1 MATTVAIGGVTV
13 STSGALTGALLQK
26 FNSVT
31 SAAAGN
37 KSLNVAT
44 PTGTNFPAPISGD
57 TNVLVIQSSV
67 TGNISVPAGYQ
78 YIVYN
83 GNGSITGGDSTQAVI
98 GDLTYSGGAGT
109 VAAAP
114 SVSSAVD
121 LVNDSA
127 KGAVLSFA
135 NGTNTVTAAGAGQTI
150 NLDAG
155 ASFVLAQQTGDII
168 NQTGGSSTINSA
180 ASTAGAD
187 TVMLT
192 GGSMQF
198 NAFGAGGDVIS
209 VSGNASLEV
218 VGQGGATSSIFGGS
232 GSDTV
237 VIGSAVYTGG
247 TGNSLFVGGSGSSTV
262 YTAAADTMFSGTGG
276 GMYNFTSNS
285 NDLWLGG
292 GGADSINIAAG
303 TSSVQPV
310 IWGHNNESAT
320 ITAAASAKGAVI
332 VALGASENLNFAG
345 AAAGNTVVL
354 WNAQIGGNDFA
365 GNTTLTASSAGKDV
379 FAMFAGTLNG
389 GAAEGAHTITI
400 NNWQAS
406 DVFALSGGYTSAQ
419 AAAATSALATG
430 SSFTLS
436 DGTTV
441 QFNGVKPTNIIA
453 NG

>member
-1 MATTVAIGGVTV
+1 MATTVAVGGVTV
-13 STSGALTGALLQK
+13 STSGALTGALFQK
-26 FNSVT
+26 FNSVM
-31 SAAAGN
+31 AAASTAGT
-37 KSLNVAT
+37 LNVAS
-44 PTGTNFPAPISGD
+44 PTGTTFPAPISGD
-57 TNVLVIQSSV
+57 TNILVVQSSV
-67 TGNISVPAGYQ
+67 TGTITVPAGYQ

-83 GNGSITGGDSTQAVI
+83 GNGTITGGGAGQAVI
-98 GDLTYSGGAGT
+98 GDLNYSGGAQT

-114 SVSSAVD
+114 SVSSATDVVSD
-121 LVNDSA
+121 TLT
-127 KGAVLSFA
+127 GAVLSFA
-135 NGTNTVTAAGAGQTI
+135 NGSNTVTAAGAGQTV

-155 ASFVLAQQTGDII
+155 ASYVVMQATGQII
-168 NQTGGSSTINSA
+168 NQTGGSSTLTSNV
-180 ASTAGAD
+180 STVGND

-198 NAFGAGGDVIS
+198 NAFGAGGDVVS
-209 VSGNASLEV
+209 VGGNASLEV
-218 VGQGGATSSIFGGS
+218 IGAGGATSSIFGGS

-262 YTAAADTMFSGTGG
+262 YTAAADTMFSGAGG

-332 VALGASENLNFAG
+332 VALGASESLNFAG

-389 GAAEGAHTITI
+389 GAAEAAHTITI

-406 DVFALSGGYTSAQ
+406 DTFALSGGYTSAQ

>member
-1 MATTVAIGGVTV
+1 MATTVAIGGVSV
-13 STSGALTGALLQK
+13 STSGALTGALFQK

-31 SAAAGN
+31 AAANSKGT
-37 KSLNVAT
+37 LNVAS
-44 PTGTNFPAPISGD
+44 PTGNTFPTPVTGD
-57 TNVLVIQSSV
+57 TNVLVIPSSV
-67 TGNISVPAGYQ
+67 TGNIPVPSGYQ

-83 GNGSITGGDSTQAVI
+83 GNGTLTGGDSTAAII
-98 GDLTYSGGAGT
+98 GDLTYTGGAGT

-114 SVSSAVD
+114 SVSSAID
-121 LVNDSA
+121 MVNDSL

-155 ASFVLAQQTGDII
+155 ATFVLAQQAGDII

-180 ASTAGAD
+180 ASTAGTD

-198 NAFGAGGDVIS
+198 NAFGLGGDVIS

-247 TGNSLFVGGSGSSTV
+247 TGKNLFVGGSGSSTV
-262 YTAAADTMFSGTGG
+262 YSAAADTMFSGTGG
-276 GMYNFTSNS
+276 GMWNLTTNS

-292 GGADSINIAAG
+292 GGADTISIAAN
-303 TSSVQPV
+303 TSTQPV
-310 IWGHNNESAT
+310 IWGDSKETAT

-332 VALGASENLNFAG
+332 VAYGDNESLNFSG
-345 AAAGNTVVL
+345 AASNNTVIL
-354 WNAQIGGNDFA
+354 WNAKIGSNDFA
-365 GNTTLTASSAGKDV
+365 GNTTLTASNAGKDV
-379 FAMFAGTLNG
+379 FAMFAGSING
-389 GAAEGAHTITI
+389 GAAEAAHTITI

-406 DVFALSGGYTSAQ
+406 DSFVLSAGYTSAQ

-441 QFNGVKPTNIIA
+441 QFNGVKPTSIIS